1 MMNYKFYKTVI
12 PFVVMLAT
20 TSIFA
25 QKYDR
30 KYTEKFSVDKDV
42 EIAINASNTEI
53 SVSNWDKNEVEI
65 TAYIE
70 IEGISKEAA
79 EKYFKNWNFEA
90 LGNKSK
96 VKITTQTNNRF
107 PFNNDV
113 VFLDNSNFNF
123 PNVFELD
130 STFMDKMIMP
140 KVDFD
145 FNLNNDFMFWD
156 APSFEN
162 LIGKNGKYTFH
173 FKDDEND
180 IKIESKEDWEKFKK
194 SKDYKKWKEKMEKD
208 REKMRNEF
216 EASREKMKREMEKNK
231 IYIQKIDK
239 EKLQQQ
245 LEKARQEL
253 AKVKMHFSTESDNVM
268 IDGKKVK
275 ITKKIEIKAPKGAT
289 FDLNT
294 RHCKVKLPST
304 VAVGNVKYGSF
315 DANNLNNSKL
325 TINYSPVNINDIST
339 SNLFLNNVT
348 DAKIASVTNTK
359 INTNYSNVTIQNIYK
374 NVELSTKFGDVH
386 IQKIHSDYAK
396 FLLYLNYT
404 NAIVNLQ
411 NLDKNLLFEIK
422 SMTNSTTN
430 PSMKLNVLR
439 DKSKNINGNFTIK
452 TKDSTF
458 FINGKYSQVTVN
470 Q

>member
-1 MMNYKFYKTVI
+1 MNYKFYKTVI
-12 PFVVMLAT
+12 PFVVLLGT

-53 SVSNWDKNEVEI
+53 SVTNWDKNEVEI
-65 TAYIE
+65 TAFIE

-107 PFNNDV
+107 SFNNDV

-123 PNVFELD
+123 PNVFKLD
-130 STFMDKMIMP
+130 STFMDKIVMP

-145 FNLNNDFMFWD
+145 FKMNNDFIFWD
-156 APSFEN
+156 EPSFDKLVE
-162 LIGKNGKYTFH
+162 KNGKYSFH

-180 IKIESKEDWEKFKK
+180 IKIQSKEDWEKFKK

-216 EASREKMKREMEKNK
+216 EVSREKMKKEMEKNR

-239 EKLQQQ
+239 EKMQQQ

-253 AKVKMHFSTESDNVM
+253 AKVKMQFSADSDNLM

-275 ITKKIEIKAPKGAT
+275 VTKKIEIKAPKGAT

-294 RHCKVKLPST
+294 RHCKVKLPNT
-304 VAVGNVKYGSF
+304 VAIGNVKYGSF

-325 TINYSPVNINDIST
+325 TINYSPVNINDLST
-339 SNLFLNNVT
+339 SNVYLNNVT

-359 INTNYSNVTIQNIYK
+359 LNTNSSKVTIQNIYN
-374 NVELSTKFGDVH
+374 NVDLISKFGE
-386 IQKIHSDYAK
+386 ITIYKIHPDFKK
-396 FLLYLNYT
+396 FSLNL
-404 NAIVNLQ
+404 NAATAILN
-411 NLDKNLLFEIK
+411 NMDMNNKFLFEINATDNYK
-422 SMTNSTTN
+422 SN
-430 PSMKLNVLR
+430 PAIKLNVSNQ
-439 DKSKNINGNFTIK
+439 KSKEIKGNFTIK

-458 FINGKYSQVTVN
+458 FVNGKYSQITLN